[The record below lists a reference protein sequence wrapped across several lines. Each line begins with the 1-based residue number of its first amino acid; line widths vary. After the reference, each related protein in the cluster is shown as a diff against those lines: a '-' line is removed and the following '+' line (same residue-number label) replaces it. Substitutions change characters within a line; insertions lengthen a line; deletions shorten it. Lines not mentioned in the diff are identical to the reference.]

1 MPSPY
6 ILKNPPIDPNRLQKI
21 CKKVIDEANED
32 RKFALET
39 HRFFRQMLDENPQD
53 ASAKNLMV
61 DCLKLAQTSKTSIL
75 KVIDLLIKLETNQN
89 KNSGNADVD
98 SLYSQLDNLTD

>member
-6 ILKNPPIDPNRLQKI
+6 ILKTSPLDRNRLQKI
-21 CKKVIDEANED
+21 CKRVIDEANED

-61 DCLKLAQTSKTSIL
+61 DCLKLAQTSKGSIL
-75 KVIDLLIKLETNQN
+75 KVVDLLIKLESAKSKGSDKAEIDT
-89 KNSGNADVD
+89 
-98 SLYSQLDNLTD
+98 LYSQLDNLTD